1 MCSCPDVAD
10 AAECPEEGHAR
21 LAPKPSFDR
30 RLRALVGARLRMNTV
45 VVTASPQNLAS
56 MPLAFIMDRAMPTTV

>member
-1 MCSCPDVAD
+1 MAN

-21 LAPKPSFDR
+21 LAPILSFKR
-30 RLRALVGARLRMNTV
+30 RLARQGLGRRAVEDEHRRGHTL
-45 VVTASPQNLAS
+45 PENLAG